1 MSGNPEF
8 TSVWG
13 DADVYVALDPDEAVP
28 EDIDTE
34 FGSGWDLVGL
44 LDGSAGMP
52 EGRSRSETDHS
63 AWGAGIVKTSY
74 KDAKVE
80 VMFTALEDND
90 TVKGLAYVVGT
101 GGDAGKLKYANP
113 VPVRFAYEVTE
124 LDGRKRRRISAGEA
138 HVVTTGNIE
147 NGEETL
153 EKFPFKATCFPDAD
167 GWHFIEQA
175 TEVES

>member
-13 DADVYVALDPDEAVP
+13 DADVYVAPIGTALPG
-28 EDIDTE
+28 DIDAE
-34 FGSGWDLVGL
+34 FGAGWDLVGI

-52 EGRSRSETDHS
+52 ESRTRSETDHS
-63 AWGAGIVKTSY
+63 GWGVGVIKTSY

-80 VMFTALEDND
+80 VMFTALEDNE
-90 TVKGLAYVVGT
+90 TVKGLVYEVGT

-113 VPVRFAYEVTE
+113 TPVLFANEVTE
-124 LDGRKRRRISAGEA
+124 IDGRKRRRFSAGYA
-138 HVVTTGNIE
+138 LIVTTGNIE

-153 EKFPFKATCFPDAD
+153 EKFPLKATCFPDEG

-175 TEVES
+175 TDVES